1 MSFTQHASTATCTLS
16 VNTVDEAVTLL
27 TDWLGNNPDE
37 FPDSLSEDGAES
49 EIADELS
56 PYISRDESGQII
68 VSVDSESD
76 DGNYSSDVFDFIT
89 SHFAEIQTSEYMT
102 VTWSCFLSRDGMSSG
117 TDYYDQDGKY
127 FYISSKS
134 KDSKALDS
142 IAALLS
148 GTEWNVDTL
157 MSISDLVTGTGREI
171 KDLEN

>member
-157 MSISDLVTGTGREI
+157 MSISDLVTGTGRG
-171 KDLEN
+171 D

>member
-117 TDYYDQDGKY
+117 TDYHNQDGKY

>member
-56 PYISRDESGQII
+56 TYISRDESGQII

>member
-142 IAALLS
+142 IAHILS
-148 GTEWNVDTL
+148 GKSWTSEDMELICEVVRDTGRV
-157 MSISDLVTGTGREI
+157 ISDIE
-171 KDLEN
+171 

>member
-1 MSFTQHASTATCTLS
+1 
-16 VNTVDEAVTLL
+16 
-27 TDWLGNNPDE
+27 
-37 FPDSLSEDGAES
+37 
-49 EIADELS
+49 
-56 PYISRDESGQII
+56 
-68 VSVDSESD
+68 
-76 DGNYSSDVFDFIT
+76 
-89 SHFAEIQTSEYMT
+89 MT

>member
-27 TDWLGNNPDE
+27 TDWLGNNPDK

-76 DGNYSSDVFDFIT
+76 DGNYSSDVFNFIT
-89 SHFAEIQTSEYMT
+89 SHFAKIQTSEYMT
-102 VTWSCFLSRDGMSSG
+102 VTWSCFDSRDGMSSG

-127 FYISSKS
+127 FDMSNKS

-142 IAALLS
+142 IAALLY

-157 MSISDLVTGTGREI
+157 MYISDLVTGTGREI

>member
-1 MSFTQHASTATCTLS
+1 MSYTQHASTATCTLS